1 MARQGREPLLQS
13 IRDAALCSRG
23 SPDLDAA
30 LKEYGA
36 LMNHQVLKP
45 LVPYTLSIRIWCH
58 II

>member
-36 LMNHQVLKP
+36 LMNP
-45 LVPYTLSIRIWCH
+45 DS
-58 II
+58 